1 MNEPQPDDEDD
12 AGAGAM
18 WLVLAQAWL
27 LALPCV
33 YLGWHWFGALITLA
47 GSVITFWRL
56 QPEAL
61 ITPLC
66 VLGNLGTFFTFVAL
80 IVTGA
85 RVSLPH

>member
-1 MNEPQPDDEDD
+1 MNEPQTDDEDEVK
-12 AGAGAM
+12 GGAM
-18 WLVLAQAWL
+18 WLALAQAWL
-27 LALPCV
+27 LALPCA
-33 YLGWHWFGALITLA
+33 YLGWLWVGALITLA

-85 RVSLPH
+85 RVNLPH